1 MATATHRAPTR
12 HFLLEN
18 ISWETYER
26 LLREVDSRH
35 VRLTY
40 DNGDLEIMTLS
51 LGHESSGRL
60 LGTFVRLVALELD
73 IPLKGGGFTT
83 MRQRLKKKGLEPDEC
98 FWFEHERAMRGKEKW
113 RAGKDPPPDLAIEM
127 DITHSSL
134 DRMAI
139 YAALRVP
146 EVWRCTRKALRAY
159 RLGNDGA
166 YHGVAASML
175 LPFLPLERVYQ
186 FVKMSEQVDET
197 TLLKRFTAWVRTEV
211 APAYEAWRKRGAKN
225 GSR

>member
-1 MATATHRAPTR
+1 MATATHRATTR

-40 DNGDLEIMTLS
+40 DDGDLEIMTLS

-73 IPLKGGGFTT
+73 IPLKGGGSTT

-159 RLGNDGA
+159 RLGNDGV
-166 YHGVAASML
+166 YHDVAGSAL
-175 LPFLPLERVYQ
+175 LPFLPLERVFE
-186 FVKMSEQVDET
+186 FVKMSAAVDET

-211 APAYEAWRKRGAKN
+211 MAAYAAWRKRGAKN
-225 GSR
+225 GSP